1 MMRYADEVRPRV
13 YLETTI
19 VSYLVGWLSRHDL
32 YVAANQEYTRQW
44 WAERRQDFELYA
56 SAVVVQ
62 EVRRGTPDLAASRLA
77 YRTDVGI
84 LGVSDAAETLK
95 EHLLTAAALPRN
107 AELDA
112 LHIAVAAVNG
122 MDYLL
127 TWNCRHIANAVTL
140 PRSTMTGRIRA
151 AVRLHTAR
159 ADEGRE

>member
-1 MMRYADEVRPRV
+1 
-13 YLETTI
+13 
-19 VSYLVGWLSRHDL
+19 L

-112 LHIAVAAVNG
+112 LHIAVAAVKWNG
-122 MDYLL
+122 LSADLELSPYRE
-127 TWNCRHIANAVTL
+127 CGNASKVYDDWTDSSR
-140 PRSTMTGRIRA
+140 RSFAHRPS
-151 AVRLHTAR
+151 
-159 ADEGRE
+159 